1 MQKQKRFLLDEARA
15 VEPVKNTL
23 RLTWEFI
30 VLNKKFT
37 LITMTLFFILNILT
51 PYLGIL
57 AIVPSGVFSLIIQI
71 YFSRLLYNAQD
82 IEEFIEYTKA
92 SKVEE
97 AVSKNAFVAIGAY
110 FAWIILFIALLFIL
124 GLIVKNSG
132 VHLESVKTVEELMPV
147 AQILFLP
154 IIILALFVS
163 YIHPL
168 VLSNIALAEDFKE
181 GFLAPFTIF
190 SPALWRA
197 SFKNGYP
204 KYIIMIMGLTFLGAL
219 LLGIFMS
226 LPIINMVAGF
236 IFIVV
241 MYVYIIF
248 NSVVAMMGRRIVES

>member
-1 MQKQKRFLLDEARA
+1 MQEQRYLLDEARA
-15 VEPVKNTL
+15 SEPIKNTL

-71 YFSRLLYNAQD
+71 YFSKLVYNSQD
-82 IEEFIEYTKA
+82 IEEFIESIKG

-97 AVSKNAFVAIGAY
+97 AVSKNAFVAVGAY
-110 FAWIILFIALLFIL
+110 VAWVVLFVALIFVL
-124 GLIVKNSG
+124 GLVVKNSG
-132 VHLESVKTVEELMPV
+132 VHLESIKTVEELMPI

-154 IIILALFVS
+154 VVILTLFVS